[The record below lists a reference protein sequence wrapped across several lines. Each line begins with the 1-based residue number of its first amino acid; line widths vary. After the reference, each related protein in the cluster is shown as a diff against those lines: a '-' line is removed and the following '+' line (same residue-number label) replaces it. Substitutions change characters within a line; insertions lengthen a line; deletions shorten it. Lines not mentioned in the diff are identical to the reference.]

1 MKVIEFV
8 KDRKRT
14 IAWLGDQ
21 SAKLEQLGHDFS
33 DWSHN
38 DGLGFGLVIT
48 ALGNSGELH
57 LMSDGNVTYYV
68 EAPDPKTG
76 NLTVLEN
83 VSRKAV
89 SLNDFEY
96 IYNRF
101 RDLILGVAPNNSFKP
116 NPHQV
121 R

>member
-1 MKVIEFV
+1 MRVVDFV
-8 KDRKRT
+8 KDRKKT
-14 IAWLGDQ
+14 AAWLGDQ

-33 DWSHN
+33 GWSHN
-38 DGLGFGLVIT
+38 DGLGFGLVIA

-57 LMSDGNVTYYV
+57 LMSDGNVTYRV
-68 EAPDPKTG
+68 EAPDPKSG
-76 NLTVLEN
+76 NPTVLES

-89 SLNDFEY
+89 SVNDFEY

-101 RDLILGVAPNNSFKP
+101 RDLILGVAPNNSFNP